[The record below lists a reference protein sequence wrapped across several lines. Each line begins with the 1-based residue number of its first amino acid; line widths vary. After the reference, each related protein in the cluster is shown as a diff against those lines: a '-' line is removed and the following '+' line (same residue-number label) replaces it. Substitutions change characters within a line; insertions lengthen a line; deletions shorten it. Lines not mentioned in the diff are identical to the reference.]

1 MRSVGRQEI
10 DKPPVGELAQGI
22 RDASTLLLG
31 SDGTVRAIAW
41 RSVLV
46 SGAATALAVL
56 VGVPL
61 GYAIA
66 RKAFRGRTVL
76 LGLVNTA
83 MGMPPVVVGLVVWL
97 LLIRSGPFGG
107 LGLIYTR
114 RAMVLAQ
121 FLIATP
127 IVVGFTVA
135 SVQALPPRLPDLLAV
150 LGAGRVRTMW
160 LLAREAKL
168 GLLVAIMAAFGGIIS
183 EVGASMIVGG
193 NLERS
198 TRVLTTAIVTE
209 TSRGEV
215 ERALALGIL
224 LLALAFLVNLTL
236 TVLQQR
242 DRP

>member
-1 MRSVGRQEI
+1 MT
-10 DKPPVGELAQGI
+10 DFFA
-22 RDASTLLLG
+22 DAAT
-31 SDGTVRAIAW
+31 AIAL
-41 RSVLV
+41 RTVLV

-61 GYAIA
+61 GYAIG
-66 RKAFRGRTVL
+66 RRSFPGRTIL
-76 LGLVNTA
+76 LGFINTG

-97 LLIRSGPFGG
+97 LLVRSGPFGD
-107 LGLIYTR
+107 LDLVYTR

-127 IVVGFTVA
+127 IVVGFTTA
-135 SVQALPPRLPDLLAV
+135 SFQSLPARLPDLLLV
-150 LGAGRVRTMW
+150 LGAGRVRRLW

-168 GLLVAIMAAFGGIIS
+168 GLLVAIMAAFGAIVS

-215 ERALALGIL
+215 ERALVLGL
-224 LLALAFLVNLTL
+224 VLLALSFIVNLTL
-236 TVLQQR
+236 TVIQQQPR
-242 DRP
+242 T